1 MQKAPRET
9 PPPSSPPPPFP
20 SCESPTTCKDETYR
34 GSRRPSSRIR
44 RQMARK
50 KKTSQQIIFNKI
62 RGKGKQEK
70 DDLLVYVPKRHP
82 NTYPRK
88 IIQNTLKIHRY
99 LNNPTKRS
107 LISMSCSRKNRMTG
121 NQLYEANHLYS
132 MNSINYRKFCK
143 KPTTLKR
150 HSKQRRPLI
159 LACEKVPICAA
170 RWCSLCKI

>member
-1 MQKAPRET
+1 MQDKA
-9 PPPSSPPPPFP
+9 
-20 SCESPTTCKDETYR
+20 YR

-50 KKTSQQIIFNKI
+50 KRTSQQTIFNKI
-62 RGKGKQEK
+62 QEKGKQEE
-70 DDLLVYVPKRHP
+70 DDPLVYVTKRHP
-82 NTYPRK
+82 NTYPRE

-107 LISMSCSRKNRMTG
+107 FISMSCSRKDRMTG
-121 NQLYEANHLYS
+121 NQLYEAIHLYS

-150 HSKQRRPLI
+150 HSKAKTTSHISMQESSNLRR
-159 LACEKVPICAA
+159 
-170 RWCSLCKI
+170 

>member
-1 MQKAPRET
+1 MT
-9 PPPSSPPPPFP
+9 PLSEGNGNCKKPLGRPPPPPLP

-50 KKTSQQIIFNKI
+50 KRTSQQIIFDKI
-62 RGKGKQEK
+62 RGKRKQEK

-107 LISMSCSRKNRMTG
+107 FISMSCSRKDRMTG

-132 MNSINYRKFCK
+132 MNSINYR
-143 KPTTLKR
+143 
-150 HSKQRRPLI
+150 
-159 LACEKVPICAA
+159 
-170 RWCSLCKI
+170 